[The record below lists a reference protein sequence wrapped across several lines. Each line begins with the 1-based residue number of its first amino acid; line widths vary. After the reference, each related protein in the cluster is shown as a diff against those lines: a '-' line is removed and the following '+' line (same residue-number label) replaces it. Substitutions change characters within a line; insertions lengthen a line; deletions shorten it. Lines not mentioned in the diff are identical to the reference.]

1 MRYLDQFLFISAIL
15 SVIAAATPIRRTE
28 AFDSLQKRDRFTIH
42 QTKSRNVKRSGPEAL
57 AKAHKKFTPM
67 PHGYRQ
73 AQSSSSEAIYTA
85 TSTSSAPASTS
96 TESGDS
102 DPNAVTATPSSGD
115 DEYTAVVSIGNNDF
129 HLDFDTGSSDL
140 WVYSNELP
148 TSEQSRHNVYSP
160 TSTSKLLEGNT
171 WAIKYGDGSSASGD
185 VYTEDVSIG
194 AATVIGQAIELAS
207 NISTQFQN
215 DFNNDGLLGLAF
227 DSLNNVSPNQQ
238 KTFFSN
244 VKDSLAEPLFTADL
258 RHQEPGSYDFGFVN
272 SSKYAGEL
280 VYLPAD
286 SSRGFWGI
294 DQTGYQIGGDGSS
307 LTSKAAGAIVD
318 SGTTLLL
325 MTEDVVSAYYSQV
338 SGSQNSTAQGGFI
351 FSCRSQL
358 PDLFIGFQ
366 GYTARVD
373 SQYLNFSAAD
383 QADMCYGGLQASSP
397 GARLEVILGDIFLKS
412 VFTVFK
418 APSGENP
425 SLGFALKTVG
435 AGGGAVREGKAA
447 YPLSFLG

>member
-1 MRYLDQFLFISAIL
+1 MRFLDQFLLSSAIL
-15 SVIAAATPIRRTE
+15 SVLAVATPIKRTE
-28 AFDSLQKRDRFTIH
+28 ALQSLQKRDRFTIY
-42 QTKSRNVKRSGPEAL
+42 QIKSRHVKLSGPEAL
-57 AKAHKKFTPM
+57 AKAQKKFTPM

-115 DEYTAVVSIGNNDF
+115 DEYTAVVSIGGKDF

-148 TSEQSRHNVYSP
+148 TSEQSRHDVYTP
-160 TSTSKLLEGNT
+160 TSTSKLLESNT

-185 VYTEDVSIG
+185 VYTDDVSIG
-194 AATVIGQAIELAS
+194 AATVIGQAVELAS
-207 NISTQFQN
+207 EISAQFRN
-215 DFNNDGLLGLAF
+215 DFSNDGLLGLGF

-258 RHQEPGSYDFGFVN
+258 RHQQPGSYDFGFVN
-272 SSKYAGEL
+272 SSKYTGEL

-294 DQTGYQIGGDGSS
+294 DQIGYQIGGDGSS
-307 LTSKAAGAIVD
+307 LTSTSVGAIVD

-325 MTEDVVSAYYSQV
+325 MTEEVVGAYYSQV
-338 SGSQNSTAQGGFI
+338 AGAQNSTSQGGFI
-351 FSCRSQL
+351 FPCTSKL
-358 PDLFIGFQ
+358 PDLFVGFQ

-373 SQYLNFSAAD
+373 SQYLNFSSAG
-383 QADMCYGGLQASSP
+383 QAGMCYGGLQASSP
-397 GARLEVILGDIFLKS
+397 GSSLEVILGDIFFKS

-418 APSGENP
+418 APSGETP
-425 SLGFALKTVG
+425 SLGFALKTIG
-435 AGGGAVREGKAA
+435 AGGGAVRAGKAS

>member
-1 MRYLDQFLFISAIL
+1 MRVLDQFLLTSTIL
-15 SVIAAATPIRRTE
+15 SIFAAATPINRPG
-28 AFDSLQKRDRFTIH
+28 AIQFLQKRDRFTIH

-73 AQSSSSEAIYTA
+73 AQSSSEAIYTA
-85 TSTSSAPASTS
+85 TSTSGAPASTS

-115 DEYTAVVSIGNNDF
+115 DEYTALVSIGGKDF

-140 WVYSNELP
+140 WLYSNELP
-148 TSEQSRHNVYSP
+148 ADQQDRHDVYTP
-160 TSTSKLLEGNT
+160 TSSSKILEGNT

-194 AATVIGQAIELAS
+194 AATVIGQAIELAA

-227 DSLNNVSPNQQ
+227 DSLNNVAPNQQ

-286 SSRGFWGI
+286 LSRGFWGI
-294 DQTGYQIGGDGSS
+294 GQTGYQVGGDGSS
-307 LTSKAAGAIVD
+307 LTAASAGAIVD

-325 MTEDVVSAYYSQV
+325 MSGDVVTAYYSQV
-338 SGSQNSTAQGGFI
+338 AGAQNSTSQGGFI
-351 FSCRSQL
+351 FPCDSKL

-373 SQYLNFSAAD
+373 AQYLNFSAAG
-383 QADMCYGGLQASSP
+383 QAGMCYGGLQASIP
-397 GARLEVILGDIFLKS
+397 GSRLEVILGDIFLKS
-412 VFTVFK
+412 VFTVFR
-418 APSGENP
+418 APSGETP

-435 AGGGAVREGKAA
+435 AGGGAVRAGKAS